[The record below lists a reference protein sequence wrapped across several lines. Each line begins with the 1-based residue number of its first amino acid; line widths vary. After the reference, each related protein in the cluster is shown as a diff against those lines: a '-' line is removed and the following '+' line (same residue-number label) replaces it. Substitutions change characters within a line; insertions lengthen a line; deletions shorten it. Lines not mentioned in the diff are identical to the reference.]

1 LTFDSQIILSWDF
14 AVLQIRRSTSEWN
27 LERAKSRYSAVKEMI
42 VEEAEDLSYQVQ
54 IFWFARLSTFR
65 LRCASRS
72 SCTHVMMMEAA
83 VKCDLGMVEVK
94 MHGD

>member
-1 LTFDSQIILSWDF
+1 
-14 AVLQIRRSTSEWN
+14 
-27 LERAKSRYSAVKEMI
+27 LERAKSRYLAVKEMI

-54 IFWFARLSTFR
+54 TFWFARLSTFC

-72 SCTHVMMMEAA
+72 SCTHVMMEAA

-94 MHGD
+94 MHGG